1 MLYEVRALQGNVV
14 TSVRVDALNES
25 DARTQV
31 LARALTP
38 ISVRIAGHGLRR
50 LGASRSGGLSLLL
63 FSQELLALL
72 EGGLTIVESIDVLT
86 EKESRPA
93 VRTLYARIARGLT
106 EGKSF
111 STCIED
117 VPEVFPPLYV
127 GIVRSAEKTSN
138 LGAALA
144 RYIEYQSRIDAVR
157 GKIVSAS
164 IYPAILILVGLGVI
178 GFLGAYVVPKYLFG
192 RPLDQFATQAWIP
205 WPVRRTVFQFLLRL
219 AVAARQL
226 CEVRLALGRIAQ
238 HEPQAQRRER
248 EHRRERKQAGAEV
261 GQQPVQ
267 RGQARPDSA
276 VQTGLVAGAECLVER
291 LVERA
296 RVLDARIDRFL
307 GRDPAPI
314 ELAEQLAEAV
324 GEDRHLDFF
333 EGNADHATA
342 VAGLQEERALAGFPD
357 RPGHEAL
364 RWIEDV
370 ATSRHGST
378 LYRFAQRANRPTR
391 PPRLRRTRPR

>member
-178 GFLGAYVVPKYLFG
+178 GFLGAYVVPKFAAVYRGTGRSLPLMSEWLLAWGTWISGHVMQFVLIVALLAVVAWVALSIGRSRGSLSALLVRLPVLSERVRVYALTRLYLTLG
-192 RPLDQFATQAWIP
+192 MLLEGGL
-205 WPVRRTVFQFLLRL
+205 PVVEALRL
-219 AVAARQL
+219 ARGTLSADLRPRLDAASLQIVNGESLPEAFERAGLTTPVAARFM
-226 CEVRLALGRIAQ
+226 R
-238 HEPQAQRRER
+238 
-248 EHRRERKQAGAEV
+248 
-261 GQQPVQ
+261 
-267 RGQARPDSA
+267 
-276 VQTGLVAGAECLVER
+276 
-291 LVERA
+291 
-296 RVLDARIDRFL
+296 
-307 GRDPAPI
+307 
-314 ELAEQLAEAV
+314 V
-324 GEDRHLDFF
+324 GEHSGRLGEMLNRSARYYDG
-333 EGNADHATA
+333 EIS
-342 VAGLQEERALAGFPD
+342 
-357 RPGHEAL
+357 
-364 RWIEDV
+364 RWIERFTRTFEPLLMV
-370 ATSRHGST
+370 AIGAVVGFIVVLLYMPIFDLAGS
-378 LYRFAQRANRPTR
+378 FQ
-391 PPRLRRTRPR
+391 